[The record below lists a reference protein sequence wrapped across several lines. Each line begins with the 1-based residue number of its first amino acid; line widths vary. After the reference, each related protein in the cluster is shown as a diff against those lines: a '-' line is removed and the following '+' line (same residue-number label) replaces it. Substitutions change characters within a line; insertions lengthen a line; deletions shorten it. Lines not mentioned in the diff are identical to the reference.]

1 MRVLFISDVYFP
13 RVNGVSTSI
22 RTFRQDL
29 VDQGVDTRL
38 VAPRYDAP
46 ADAAPEEPGVLRV
59 PAAGVPRDPED
70 RRMHWR
76 ALTRALDALP
86 GSEFDLVHIHTPFV
100 AHYAG
105 VRFARRANLACLATY
120 HTFFEEYLH
129 HYLPVLPRRLAKLLA
144 RSFTRSQCAAVQALI
159 APSEPMREVLTGYG
173 VTTPI
178 HVLPTG
184 LAADRFRAGD
194 GRAFRAHAGIDAQRP
209 LVTYIG
215 RVAHEKN
222 IGFLVQVFR
231 QVLERVPEA
240 LLVIAGEGPAREPLR
255 QQVAHLGLEAQVHF
269 AGYLERDSALLDCYA
284 AADVFVFASRT
295 ETQGLVLLE
304 AMAQG
309 APLVSTAELGTRS
322 ILVPGCG
329 ALIVPEQQEAFAA
342 AVVRVLTEAGLREE
356 LAARG
361 RAYARNW
368 SSAAMARRLAELYGE
383 LRTAHSR
390 RPATPVERG
399 VF

>member
-1 MRVLFISDVYFP
+1 
-13 RVNGVSTSI
+13 
-22 RTFRQDL
+22 
-29 VDQGVDTRL
+29 
-38 VAPRYDAP
+38 
-46 ADAAPEEPGVLRV
+46 
-59 PAAGVPRDPED
+59 
-70 RRMHWR
+70 
-76 ALTRALDALP
+76 
-86 GSEFDLVHIHTPFV
+86 
-100 AHYAG
+100 
-105 VRFARRANLACLATY
+105 
-120 HTFFEEYLH
+120 
-129 HYLPVLPRRLAKLLA
+129 
-144 RSFTRSQCAAVQALI
+144 VQALI

-255 QQVAHLGLEAQVHF
+255 QQVAHLGLEARVHF

-309 APLVSTAELGTRS
+309 APVVSTAELGTRS

>member
-1 MRVLFISDVYFP
+1 VRVLFITDVYFP

-22 RTFRQDL
+22 RTFRDDL
-29 VDQGVDTRL
+29 ESCGVTTRL

-46 ADAAPEEPGVLRV
+46 DATAGDAAEVLRV

-70 RRMHWR
+70 RRMRWR
-76 ALTRALDALP
+76 ALTRALDALAA
-86 GSEFDLVHIHTPFV
+86 EDFDLVHIHTPFI

-105 VRFARRANLACLATY
+105 VRFARRANIPCLASY
-120 HTFFEEYLH
+120 HTFFAEYLH
-129 HYLPVLPRRLAKLLA
+129 HYVPLLPRTLTRLLA

-159 APSEPMREVLTGYG
+159 APSEPMRAVLKDYG

-194 GRAFRAHAGIDAQRP
+194 GRAFRERAGIAAERP

-222 IGFLVQVFR
+222 IGFLVLMFR
-231 QVLERVPEA
+231 EVLKSLPRA
-240 LLVIAGEGPAREPLR
+240 LLVIAGEGPARAALR
-255 QQVAHLGLEAQVHF
+255 AQVAQLGLEGAVHF
-269 AGYLERDSALLDCYA
+269 AGYLERDTALLDCYA

-309 APLVSTAELGTRS
+309 APVVSTAELGTRS
-322 ILVPGCG
+322 ILVPSSG
-329 ALIVPEQQEAFAA
+329 ARIVPEELPAFAA
-342 AVVRVLTEAGLREE
+342 AVVSVLGDAGLREGM
-356 LAARG
+356 ATRG
-361 RAYARNW
+361 RAYARTW
-368 SSAAMARRLAELYGE
+368 SSAAMARRLAQLYGE
-383 LRTAHSR
+383 LHA
-390 RPATPVERG
+390 A
-399 VF
+399 